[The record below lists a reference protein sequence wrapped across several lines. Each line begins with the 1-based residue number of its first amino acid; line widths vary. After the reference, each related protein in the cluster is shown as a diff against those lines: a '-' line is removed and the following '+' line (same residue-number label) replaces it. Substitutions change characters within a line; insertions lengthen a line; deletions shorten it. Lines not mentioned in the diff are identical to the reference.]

1 MKWLRHPVDSLIDYT
16 ADRFYDRLR
25 DRVLADLA
33 PFAGKEL
40 DAARAKL
47 SDLFGW
53 LP

>member
-1 MKWLRHPVDSLIDYT
+1 MKWLRTPTDWLINYI

-25 DRVLADLA
+25 DRVLDDLA
-33 PFAGKEL
+33 PFAGKRLEE
-40 DAARAKL
+40 AQHRV